1 MARVHVVHGPNLDLL
16 GTREPEI
23 YGHSTLDEI
32 DAQLIA
38 LGQELGCEVATV
50 QSNHEG
56 QLIDAVH
63 EAGRS
68 ADALLINAAGYTHT
82 SVALRD
88 AVAAAR
94 GRLVVLEVHL
104 TIPEAREPFRHVS
117 LLASVVDGRIE
128 GLGPSSYGL
137 ALRAASELLRA
148 RGVLRD
154 Q

>member
-1 MARVHVVHGPNLDLL
+1 MAKVHVLHGPNLDLL
-16 GTREPEI
+16 GEREPET
-23 YGHSTLDEI
+23 YGHQSLDSI
-32 DAQLIA
+32 DQELVA
-38 LGQELGCEVATV
+38 LGRNLGLVVETL

-56 QLIDAVH
+56 QLVDAVH
-63 EAGRS
+63 EAARS

-82 SVALRD
+82 SVAIRD

-94 GRLVVLEVHL
+94 ARIAVLEVHL
-104 TIPEAREPFRHVS
+104 SIPEAREVFRQVS
-117 LLASVVDGRIE
+117 LLAGVVDGRIE
-128 GLGPSSYGL
+128 GLGSLSYGL

>member
-1 MARVHVVHGPNLDLL
+1 MTRVHVVHGPNLDLL

-23 YGHSTLDEI
+23 YGDTTLDQI

-38 LGQELGCEVATV
+38 LGQELGCEVSTV

-63 EAGRS
+63 EAARS
-68 ADALLINAAGYTHT
+68 ADALLVNAAGYTHT

-94 GRLVVLEVHL
+94 DALVVLEVHL
-104 TIPEAREPFRHVS
+104 SIPEAREAFRHVS
-117 LLASVVDGRIE
+117 LLAGVVDGRIE
-128 GLGPSSYGL
+128 GLGPLSYGL